1 MSGPGGGSGKKR
13 GPVRVSDALAGY
25 LDRSGLGDRIEEA
38 SAVDEWEDQVGG
50 KIAAVTEPLHVNNGV
65 LFVAV
70 RSSAWLMELRMME
83 SQVRRRVNE
92 GRKKGRIQRI
102 RFVMQGGPEAGGGS
116 EQGSGGAGDG
126 TPSSHGPEPVDSRQH
141 RGD

>member
-1 MSGPGGGSGKKR
+1 MSGKPR
-13 GPVRVSDALAGY
+13 GPQRVSEALAGY

-38 SAVDEWEDQVGG
+38 SAVDDWAERVGA

-83 SQVRRRVNE
+83 KDVRRRLNE
-92 GRKKGRIQRI
+92 QRRKGRIQRI
-102 RFVMQGGPEAGGGS
+102 RFVMQGGGDEERRGWRGRRKASSPEGP
-116 EQGSGGAGDG
+116 D
-126 TPSSHGPEPVDSRQH
+126 PSDEGQH
-141 RGD
+141 RDG